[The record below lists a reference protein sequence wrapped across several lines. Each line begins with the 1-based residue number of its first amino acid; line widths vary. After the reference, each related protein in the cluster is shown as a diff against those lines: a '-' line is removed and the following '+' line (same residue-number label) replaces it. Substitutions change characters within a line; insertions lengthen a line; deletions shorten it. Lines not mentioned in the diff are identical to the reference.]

1 MIQKIKNWFKKEQG
15 FSTAAVFILSIPL
28 LVGSFGLGLDS
39 VRLIYVQEYL
49 QGRADI
55 ATAAAVNTA
64 YTDPASKKL
73 FLGTKAAGTS
83 GSLNVASNLYSV
95 NTDPKRRAAGTYN
108 GFLNPKS
115 GIYGTP
121 SVKIVGAP
129 IDTARLCDGGA
140 ATPKYGVELTAT
152 EQVPATFL
160 TIVGIRSFDVTVTST
175 SWVRAKT
182 C

>member
-1 MIQKIKNWFKKEQG
+1 MIQKIQNWFKKEHG
-15 FSTAAVFILSIPL
+15 FSTAALFILSIPL

-39 VRLIYVQEYL
+39 VRLIYIQEYL

-73 FLGTKAAGTS
+73 LLGTKAAGTT

-95 NTDPKRRAAGTYN
+95 NTDNKRRSAGSYN

-115 GIYGTP
+115 GSYGTP
-121 SVKIVGAP
+121 IVKIVGSP
-129 IDTARLCDGGA
+129 IDTARLCDGA
-140 ATPKYGVELTAT
+140 AAPKYGVELTAT

-160 TIVGIRSFDVTVTST
+160 TIVGIRSFDVTVKST
-175 SWVRAKT
+175 AWVRGKN